1 MTSHMAKQTIAP
13 EIFDN
18 IVQEIKKVEWPTRK
32 EALHLTMVVVI
43 LSLIIG
49 IYVGVLDVAFA
60 KLFETILHI

>member
-1 MTSHMAKQTIAP
+1 MAKQTIAP

-18 IVQEIKKVEWPTRK
+18 ILQEIKKVEWPTRK
-32 EALHLTMVVVI
+32 EALHLTLVVVI

-60 KLFETILHI
+60 KLFETILRI

>member
-1 MTSHMAKQTIAP
+1 MAKQTIAP

-18 IVQEIKKVEWPTRK
+18 IVQEVKKVEWPTRK
-32 EALHLTMVVVI
+32 EALHLTLVVVI

-60 KLFETILHI
+60 KLFESILQI

>member
-1 MTSHMAKQTIAP
+1 MAKQTIAP